1 MQWQMVIF
9 LKTVQQYNLY
19 YLFNDKNKMIINN
32 INEN

>member
-1 MQWQMVIF
+1 MVMF
-9 LKTVQQYNLY
+9 LKTVHQCNLY